1 MELIKKKFQIV
12 VARYNEDIRWLLP
25 YKQIAI
31 IYNKGLYND
40 IINKFETITLKNV
53 GRESHTYLYHII
65 NNYDNLAD
73 KTIFF
78 QGKIDDHKILDIED
92 YFGED
97 DFIGKF
103 EHININKLTNKIDHF
118 GKYKN
123 QYLNGGMK
131 VCNYT
136 PYEWLKYIL
145 GVELDQNLNFFKVVW
160 GANFAISNKL
170 IHKKPKIFY
179 ENILRYIENSSNP
192 EEGHF
197 LERSWYLIFNNNY
210 IHKKNLG
217 YVFIKNYSNRS
228 EAIINNINN
237 YDELHIW
244 CPINSN
250 FELGLENKISYT
262 PNNYKY
268 LKINP
273 HLENNEFYL
282 NIKGNNDAHILIEF
296 DKYEEKYEIVLGGW
310 NNSSSVIRDYINNK
324 ILYNYPKPTLNKF
337 EFIKF
342 NFQITDKIIIK
353 LNDEIIFNDNHIFE
367 NINIKNIKIKSC
379 FDSFIFW
386 DYKQMSCYDNNN
398 NKKYLLCNNYYENI
412 KNFYINNYNEYY
424 IHEIDLLNYI

>member
-1 MELIKKKFQIV
+1 MQYQIV
-12 VARYNEDIRWLLP
+12 VSRYNEDISYLYHL
-25 YKQIAI
+25 KDI
-31 IYNKGLYND
+31 IIVYNKGEDD
-40 IINKFETITLKNV
+40 INQNFNSIKLPNI

-92 YFGED
+92 YFGDD

-103 EHININKLTNKIDHF
+103 DNLNINKLINKIDHY

-123 QYLNGGMK
+123 QYLNGKMK
-131 VCNYT
+131 ASNYT
-136 PYEWLKYIL
+136 PYIWIKNIL
-145 GVELDQNLNFFKVVW
+145 GIELEETSFKVVW
-160 GANFAISNKL
+160 GANFAISSKL
-170 IHKKPKIFY
+170 IRNKPKIFY
-179 ENILRYIENSSNP
+179 ENILRYIENDSNP

-210 IHKKNLG
+210 IPKKKLG

-228 EAIINNINN
+228 DAIISNINN

-296 DKYEEKYEIVLGGW
+296 EKYEETYEIVLGGW

-324 ILYNYPKPTLNKF
+324 ILYNYAKPTLNKF

-342 NFQITDKIIIK
+342 NFQISDKIIIK
-353 LNDEIIFNDNHIFE
+353 LNDEIIFNDIHIFE
-367 NINIKNIKIKSC
+367 NVNIKNIKIKSC

-386 DYKQMSCYDNNN
+386 DYKQNNSDYNNN
-398 NKKYLLCNNYYENI
+398 ISKKYLLCNNSYENI
-412 KNFYINNYNEYY
+412 KNFYINNYNDFY
-424 IHEIDLLNYI
+424 IHEVDLINYI

>member
-25 YKQIAI
+25 YKQITT
-31 IYNKGLYND
+31 IYNKGVYND

-53 GRESHTYLYHII
+53 GRESHTYLYHIV
-65 NNYDNLAD
+65 NNYNNLAD

-103 EHININKLTNKIDHF
+103 DNLQINKLIDKIDHY

-131 VCNYT
+131 ISNYT
-136 PYEWLKYIL
+136 PYIWLKNII
-145 GVELDQNLNFFKVVW
+145 GIELDQNLTFFKVVW
-160 GANFAISNKL
+160 GANFAISKNL

-179 ENILRYIENSSNP
+179 ENILRYIENDNNP

-210 IHKKNLG
+210 TPKKNLG
-217 YVFIKNYSNRS
+217 FIFIKNYSNRS
-228 EAIINNINN
+228 EIIINNINN

-250 FELGLENKISYT
+250 FDLGLENKISYT

-273 HLENNEFYL
+273 YLENNEFYL

-296 DKYEEKYEIVLGGW
+296 EKYEEKYEIVLGGW
-310 NNSSSVIRDYINNK
+310 NNTLSVIRDYINNK
-324 ILYNYPKPTLNKF
+324 ILYNYAKPTLNKY

-342 NFQITDKIIIK
+342 NFQISDKIIIK
-353 LNDEIIFNDNHIFE
+353 LNDEIIFNEAHIFE
-367 NINIKNIKIKSC
+367 NINIKSIKIKSC

-386 DYKQMSCYDNNN
+386 DYNQNNYCDNNN
-398 NKKYLLCNNYYENI
+398 SKKYLLCNNYYENI

>member
-25 YKQIAI
+25 YKQITT
-31 IYNKGLYND
+31 IYNKGVYND

-103 EHININKLTNKIDHF
+103 DNIHINKLTNKIEHF

-131 VCNYT
+131 ICNYT
-136 PYEWLKYIL
+136 PYIWLKNVL
-145 GVELDQNLNFFKVVW
+145 GIELDQNLTFFKVVW
-160 GANFAISNKL
+160 GANFAISRSL
-170 IHKKPKIFY
+170 IQSKPKIFY
-179 ENILRYIENSSNP
+179 ENILRYIENDSNP

-210 IHKKNLG
+210 IPKKKLG
-217 YVFIKNYSNRS
+217 YVFIKNYSYRS
-228 EAIINNINN
+228 DAIINNINN

-342 NFQITDKIIIK
+342 NFQISDKIIIK
-353 LNDEIIFNDNHIFE
+353 LNDEIIFNDIHIFE

-379 FDSFIFW
+379 FDSFIYW
-386 DYKQMSCYDNNN
+386 DYKQMNSYDNNT
-398 NKKYLLCNNYYENI
+398 NKKYLLCNNSYENI
-412 KNFYINNYNEYY
+412 KNFYINNYHEYY
-424 IHEIDLLNYI
+424 IYEIDLLNYI